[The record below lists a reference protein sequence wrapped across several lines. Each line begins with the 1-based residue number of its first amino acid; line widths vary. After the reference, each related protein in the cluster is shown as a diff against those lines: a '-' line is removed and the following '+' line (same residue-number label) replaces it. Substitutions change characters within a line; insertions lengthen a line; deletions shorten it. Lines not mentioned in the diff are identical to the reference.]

1 MYDLNYLFQPVG
13 SYCRRNV
20 ATCRPQER
28 LIDAAMLMSSQAISS
43 LVVCDEGKP
52 VGIITDRDL
61 RNKVV
66 AKGVD
71 PNQLTVAAIM
81 TSPLITI
88 GEQEFLFEALHR
100 ISRHGIHRIVVT
112 GNGCGLVGIIT
123 DSDILRLQANS
134 PQGLVRRIEEADTVA
149 SLRELHQEVQR
160 LVSHL
165 IGTGVPIREMVRL
178 IAHLNDQIL
187 IRLIEILRSGPFQG
201 MTDRFAFLVLGSEG
215 RGEQTLTTDQ
225 DNALVYADDLTPAE
239 IQQLIAFSE
248 ELISAVIQIGIPPCN
263 GGIMANNAVWR
274 MPISGWKQVL
284 DSWVGSPT
292 PEHILKMGMV
302 ADLRALTG
310 DQTLEQ
316 ELRHY
321 ITGCLKQNDT
331 YMAHML
337 SNLLRFRVPLGWF
350 GRIQTEK
357 GEYKGQLDLKKA
369 GIFSI
374 TEGVKLLALYE
385 GVQGGGTAERLQW
398 LVEGQVL
405 DQREGGDLL
414 AAFHA
419 LVYFRLKSQVEAIR
433 EGRTPDNRVAHDRL
447 NSMEQARLQVALERV
462 RSFQETLK
470 LKFRL
475 GQLI

>member
-13 SYCRRNV
+13 RYCRRTV
-20 ATCRPQER
+20 ATCGPHD
-28 LIDAAMLMSSQAISS
+28 LLVDAAARMSEHRISS
-43 LVVCDEGKP
+43 LVVCEAGTP

-66 AKGVD
+66 ARGID

-88 GEQEFLFEALHR
+88 DEQEFLFEALHR

-134 PQGLVRRIEEADTVA
+134 PQGLVRRIEEAATVA
-149 SLRELHQEVQR
+149 ALRELHQEVQR
-160 LVSHL
+160 LVTHL
-165 IGTGVPIREMVRL
+165 IGTGVPIQELVRL

-187 IRLIEILRSGPFQG
+187 VRLIEILRSGPFSG

-248 ELISAVIQIGIPPCN
+248 ELIRSIIEIGIPPCS

-274 MPISGWKQVL
+274 MPLSGWKQTL
-284 DSWVGSPT
+284 DSWVATPT
-292 PEHILKMGMV
+292 PEHILKVGMV
-302 ADLRALTG
+302 ADLRALAG
-310 DQTLEQ
+310 DQGLEQ
-316 ELRHY
+316 ELRHH
-321 ITGCLKQNDT
+321 ITGCLKQNET
-331 YMAHML
+331 YMGHML

-350 GRIQTEK
+350 GRIKTET

-385 GVQGGGTAERLQW
+385 GIQGGGTAERLQW
-398 LVEGQVL
+398 LVEAKVI
-405 DQREGGDLL
+405 DHREGDDLL
-414 AAFHA
+414 AAFRA
-419 LVYFRLKSQVEAIR
+419 LIYFRLRSQVEALR
-433 EGRTPDNRVAHDRL
+433 EGRAPDNRVAHDRL
-447 NSMEQARLQVALERV
+447 NTMEQTRLQAALERV
-462 RSFQETLK
+462 RSFQELLQ

>member
-13 SYCRRNV
+13 RYCRRNV

-28 LIDAAMLMSSQAISS
+28 LVDAARQMSEHRISS
-43 LVVCDEGKP
+43 LVVCEAGKP

-66 AKGVD
+66 AKGAD

-100 ISRHGIHRIVVT
+100 ISHHGIHRIVVT
-112 GNGCGLVGIIT
+112 GNGCGLIGIIT

-134 PQGLVRRIEEADTVA
+134 PQGLVRRIEEAGTVA
-149 SLRELHQEVQR
+149 DLRELHHEVQR
-160 LVSHL
+160 LVTHL
-165 IGTGVPIREMVRL
+165 IGTGVPIQELVRL

-187 IRLIEILRSGPFQG
+187 IRLIEILRSGPYQG

-248 ELISAVIQIGIPPCN
+248 ELIRSVIEIGIPPCN

-274 MPISGWKQVL
+274 MPLSGWKKML
-284 DSWVGSPT
+284 DSWVATPT
-292 PEHILKMGMV
+292 PEHILKVGMV
-302 ADLRALTG
+302 ADLRALSG
-310 DQTLEQ
+310 DPQLEDA
-316 ELRHY
+316 LRRH
-321 ITGCLKQNDT
+321 ITASLKQNDA
-331 YMAHML
+331 YMGHML

-357 GEYKGQLDLKKA
+357 GDYKGQLDLKKA

-385 GVQGGGTAERLQW
+385 GIQGGGTAERLYW
-398 LVEGQVL
+398 LVEAKVL
-405 DQREGGDLL
+405 DHREGDDLL

-419 LVYFRLKSQVEAIR
+419 LVFFRLKSQVEALR

-447 NSMEQARLQVALERV
+447 NTMEQSRLQTALERV
-462 RSFQETLK
+462 RSFQELLQ

>member
-13 SYCRRNV
+13 RYCRRNV
-20 ATCRPQER
+20 ATCHPQER
-28 LIDAAMLMSSQAISS
+28 LVDAASQMSEQRISS
-43 LVVCDEGKP
+43 LVVCEAGKP

-66 AKGVD
+66 AKGID
-71 PNQLTVAAIM
+71 PNQLTVATIM

-112 GNGCGLVGIIT
+112 GNGCGLIGIIT

-134 PQGLVRRIEEADTVA
+134 PQGLVRRIEEAATVA
-149 SLRELHQEVQR
+149 ALRELHQEVQR
-160 LVSHL
+160 LVTHL
-165 IGTGVPIREMVRL
+165 IGTGVPIQELVRL

-187 IRLIEILRSGPFQG
+187 VRLIEILRSGPFQG

-248 ELISAVIQIGIPPCN
+248 ELIRSIIEIGIPPCS

-274 MPISGWKQVL
+274 MPLAGWKQTL
-284 DSWVGSPT
+284 DSWVATPT
-292 PEHILKMGMV
+292 PEHILKVGMV
-302 ADLRALTG
+302 ADLRALSG
-310 DQTLEQ
+310 DHQLEQ
-316 ELRHY
+316 QLRSH
-321 ITGCLKQNDT
+321 ITGCLKQNET

-350 GRIQTEK
+350 GRIKTET

-385 GVQGGGTAERLQW
+385 GIQGGGTAERLHW
-398 LVEGQVL
+398 LVEAKVL
-405 DQREGGDLL
+405 DHREEDDLL
-414 AAFHA
+414 AAFRA
-419 LVYFRLKSQVEAIR
+419 LIYFRLRSQVEALR

-447 NSMEQARLQVALERV
+447 NTMEQARLQVALERV
-462 RSFQETLK
+462 RSFQELLQ